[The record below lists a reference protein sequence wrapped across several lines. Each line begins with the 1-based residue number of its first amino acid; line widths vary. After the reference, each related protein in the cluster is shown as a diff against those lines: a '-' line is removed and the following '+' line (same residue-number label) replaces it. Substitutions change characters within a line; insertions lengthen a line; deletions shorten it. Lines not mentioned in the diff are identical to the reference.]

1 MTFRL
6 EELYQHQYKLDLD
19 IQEKHGVTY
28 ENTLNKRLLAFY
40 VELSE
45 LANATR
51 CFKFWSFKNAEEK
64 ARLLDEYADALH
76 FILSIGISQDTCV
89 EEVTY
94 FDLSEDLTSS
104 FLICINLFNEYV
116 LDKTFDK
123 YIEVL
128 SYFISMS
135 TVLGFTSKEIED
147 AYLLKL
153 EVNHNRVENNY

>member
-1 MTFRL
+1 MVFRL
-6 EELYQHQYKLDLD
+6 EELYKHQYKLDLD
-19 IQEKHGVTY
+19 IQEKHKVTY
-28 ENTLNKRLLAFY
+28 EDTLNKRLLAFY

-51 CFKFWSFKNAEEK
+51 CFKFWSFKPSEEK

-76 FILSIGISQDTCV
+76 FILSIGISLDMCV

-94 FDLSEDLTSS
+94 FELNDDITSS
-104 FLICINLFNEYV
+104 FLICINLFNEFI

-128 SYFISMS
+128 SYFLSMMS
-135 TVLGFTSKEIED
+135 VLGFTSKEVND

-153 EVNHNRVENNY
+153 KVNHERVNNNY